1 MLDSEGRS
9 DFHLLQDY
17 RRTGSGD
24 LAYYIFDLLY
34 WKATICAACLYLEE
48 EHPETIIPALP
59 VSVTAIIFMKT
70 ERHFRLAKQNR
81 LEGIMAKEA

>member
-34 WKATICAACLYLEE
+34 LEGYDLRSLPLQKK

-70 ERHFRLAKQNR
+70 ERHFSSLQSRT
-81 LEGIMAKEA
+81 GWKE